1 MLSVSPKF
9 HTFIHGRTFIWAAVV
24 FLSALLMRSVFLYQ
38 FSSLPMFDTHIM
50 DMDYFHRLATEGIP
64 GTGFPDG
71 PFFKAP
77 LYPLFLKLVYTIF
90 GAGPWPVRVIQA
102 LIGSGSALLTF
113 LLAGRLFSR
122 RVAVIAGLL
131 VAFCGTLILFD
142 GQILVPS
149 LTIFLNL
156 LSLYCLTIAL
166 QTRRREF
173 YLAGGLLL
181 GLSAIARPTV
191 LAFAML
197 MLAYL
202 VWVAWKSTSAS
213 PWRTP
218 FLFLLGVI
226 LAVAPVTIHNVV
238 KSGELTLIGT
248 YSGVNLYIGN
258 NLHSDGV
265 SAVIPGTGLE
275 WWDGA
280 SMDDSRAM
288 AERDMGRSLSAAEQ
302 SSYWRDRAVRD
313 IVNNPGWFA
322 GHLWRKLLLFMG
334 GYELANNFDIYYLTK
349 RIPVLKPLVLRGPVF
364 WPWGVILPLAIAG
377 MILAGRRSAESR
389 LLVYF
394 LAASIPAFL
403 LFFVTARY
411 RMPLIPILSIFAGY
425 TIDAVI
431 RGLKG
436 LSLRRVTVALACF
449 LVITIICHLDPY
461 GYATGTEAQGH
472 QMIAA
477 MHDRNGNQAEA
488 ERYYRLALAE
498 DSTLPHANND
508 LGLLLLSR
516 GDFDQAIQHLERAVR
531 YRSDDWL
538 LRYNLAYAYLQTNRP
553 ADAVPLLKGVIQQ
566 APHFA
571 RAAGN
576 LGRAYLHLGQPQ
588 EAGAAFRLVIEAD
601 SLEFNAYHGLGIAFD
616 RMGEPDSTLF
626 YLRRALQVEP
636 AFALGHYSL
645 GLYWFN
651 SQEPDSSEAELR
663 QFLRLWD
670 GDPGT
675 ADEVRQLIEA
685 LRAEH

>member
-1 MLSVSPKF
+1 MLSVNPEF
-9 HTFIHGRTFIWAAVV
+9 HSFIHGRTFIWAVVV
-24 FLSALLMRSVFLYQ
+24 FLSALVMRSVFLYQ

-50 DMDYFHRLATEGIP
+50 DMDYFHRLATEGIAD
-64 GTGFPDG
+64 TGFPDG

-77 LYPLFLKLVYTIF
+77 LYPLFLKLVYAVF
-90 GAGPWPVRVIQA
+90 GAGPWPVRIIQA

-142 GQILVPS
+142 GQILVSS

-197 MLAYL
+197 MLIYL
-202 VWVAWKSTSAS
+202 VWVARRSTSTS

-218 FLFLLGVI
+218 FLFLLGLI
-226 LAVAPVTIHNVV
+226 LAIAPVTIHNVV
-238 KSGELTLIGT
+238 KSGEFTLIGT
-248 YSGVNLYIGN
+248 YSGSNLFKGN

-265 SAVIPGTGLE
+265 SALIPGTGLE
-275 WWDGA
+275 WWEGS
-280 SMDDSRAM
+280 SMDHSRAI
-288 AERDMGRSLSAAEQ
+288 AERDMGRPLSASEQ
-302 SSYWRDRAVRD
+302 SDYWRNRAVRE

-349 RIPVLKPLVLRGPVF
+349 RIPVLKPLVPKGPVF
-364 WPWGVILPLAIAG
+364 WPWGVILPLAVAG
-377 MILAGRRSAESR
+377 IVLAGRRSAENR

-411 RMPLIPILSIFAGY
+411 RLPLIPILSVFAGY

-431 RGLKG
+431 RGLRG
-436 LSLRRVTVALACF
+436 FSLRRVTVALAFF
-449 LVITIICHLDPY
+449 LMILITCHLDPY
-461 GYATGTEAQGH
+461 SYATGTEAQGH
-472 QMIAA
+472 QMVAT
-477 MHDRNGNQAEA
+477 MHNRNGNQAEA
-488 ERYYRLALAE
+488 ERYYRLALTE
-498 DSTLPHANND
+498 DNTLPHANND

-516 GDFDQAIQHLERAVR
+516 GDIDQAIQYLERAVR
-531 YRSDDWL
+531 YRPDDWL
-538 LRYNLAYAYLQTNRP
+538 LRYNLAYGYLQANRP
-553 ADAVPLLKGVIQQ
+553 ADAVPLLKGVIEE

-571 RAAGN
+571 HAAGN
-576 LGRAYLHLGQPQ
+576 LGTAYLHLGQPR
-588 EAGAAFRLVIEAD
+588 EAGAAFRLVISKPTHLSSMATTVSALPSTAWV
-601 SLEFNAYHGLGIAFD
+601 SLIQ
-616 RMGEPDSTLF
+616 RSST
-626 YLRRALQVEP
+626 
-636 AFALGHYSL
+636 
-645 GLYWFN
+645 
-651 SQEPDSSEAELR
+651 
-663 QFLRLWD
+663 
-670 GDPGT
+670 
-675 ADEVRQLIEA
+675 
-685 LRAEH
+685 